1 MPGPPDASQP
11 THCTRPGVI
20 PGLSCVRTWLPPESK
35 EVRGMSTS
43 ATLPEPM
50 ESLEELAA
58 HAPDRIA
65 QATTVAQ
72 LEAVE
77 AQTIGK
83 QSPIAAAR
91 RSLGTIED
99 PDARRAE
106 GLRINEIATGLTS
119 AIEARRDSLAAAE
132 LDAALRADA
141 VDVTLPGRVPERG
154 SLHLIQ
160 QTMDEIVDI
169 FVGLGYTVATG
180 PEAETEFYNFTALN
194 IPATH
199 PSRMESDTLYL
210 DYGTEDEEILLRTH
224 TSPMQARYMQENEPP
239 VYVVVP
245 GRAFRADAI
254 DATHLPV
261 FHQIEGL
268 AVDENITFGDL
279 KGTLA
284 DFARRFFGPDTQV
297 KFIPHYFPFT
307 EPSAEMHAYTNGEWL
322 ELLGCGM
329 VNPAV
334 FEHVGYDPDTVTGFA
349 FGVGAERMAMVRHG
363 ITDIRA
369 LADADIR
376 ILEQY
381 R

>member
-1 MPGPPDASQP
+1 MA
-11 THCTRPGVI
+11 T
-20 PGLSCVRTWLPPESK
+20 
-35 EVRGMSTS
+35 STN
-43 ATLPEPM
+43 LPEPM
-50 ESLEELAA
+50 ESLDELAT
-58 HAPDRIA
+58 HAPGRIA
-65 QATTVAQ
+65 EAATVAE
-72 LEAVE
+72 LEEIE
-77 AQTIGK
+77 AKTVGK

-91 RSLGTIED
+91 RSLGSIDD

-106 GLRINEIATGLTS
+106 GLRINEIAMALT
-119 AIEARRDSLAAAE
+119 ADLDNRRRLLAGAE
-132 LDAALRADA
+132 EDAALQADA
-141 VDVTLPGRVPERG
+141 VDVTLPGRLPERG

-210 DYGTEDEEILLRTH
+210 DYGTEEEEVLLRTH
-224 TSPMQARYMQENEPP
+224 TSPMQARYMEQHEPP

-245 GRAFRADAI
+245 GRAFRADAV

-284 DFARRFFGPDTQV
+284 DFAKRFFGPDTKV

-334 FEHVGYDPDTVTGFA
+334 FEQVGYDPSAVTGFA

-363 ITDIRA
+363 INNIRA
-369 LADADIR
+369 LADADVR